1 VTRKPSKPDQ
11 GEAPPKAPESSIKKK
26 TPKAE
31 RAKSQ
36 AFTETGRGQGA
47 YVPGSADRLLVQLGV
62 AAGMTHEQV
71 ANALMISTRTLT
83 RHFPDEL
90 ESGADRANIRVVGN
104 LYRIATQTQDQKA
117 ALTAAIWWTKARMGW
132 RGDNGPAVE
141 GGLDVPPGGG
151 HVRFTLKIGDRGDA
165 A

>member
-1 VTRKPSKPDQ
+1 MQGSK
-11 GEAPPKAPESSIKKK
+11 
-26 TPKAE
+26 
-31 RAKSQ
+31 R
-36 AFTETGRGQGA
+36 
-47 YVPGSADRLLVQLGV
+47 GV
-62 AAGMTHEQV
+62 ALARTHLLARALAQALLLALVPPAVEHEQV
-71 ANALMISTRTLT
+71 AKALMISTRTLT

-141 GGLDVPPGGG
+141 GGLDVPAGGG

-165 A
+165 S